1 MNTLSVR
8 VGAVGS
14 LTASPVKNEP
24 DVIELPPLE
33 SQVTV
38 FVFALHCACNV
49 NPDVNVTDAPFAY
62 TTEPP
67 ELVAHPA
74 KV

>member
-38 FVFALHCACNV
+38 FVFAVHCACNV
-49 NPDVNVTDAPFAY
+49 SGALNVNDAPLAWA
-62 TTEPP
+62 TDPP
-67 ELVAHPA
+67 ELDAHPA